1 MDESMLS
8 SVISTRIR
16 LARNLRGIPFPRKMS
31 AGHADIVAAKVERA
45 LKNGYKTYRV
55 KSLGEIE
62 AGAFVERH
70 LISKELLSDCPYG
83 RVVLSD
89 DEAVSVMLN
98 EEDHVREQVILP
110 GYRLDEAYRVADAL
124 DDRISEAAEFAFSEK
139 YGYLTACPTNLGTGM
154 RASVMIFLPALT
166 ITGELKR
173 NVSTLAKMNVTLRGV
188 YGEGSDALGY
198 VYQVSNKRTLG
209 VTEADI
215 LSFVRAAAE
224 SIAAAE
230 KDARERLL
238 KSRGNALIDEIARA
252 MGVASCAYMLSYEQA
267 ITAVSLVKLGAY
279 YGIIGL
285 KNAAKPDELLI
296 SVSPFN
302 LESAADR
309 PLKSE
314 ADRSVYRAELVRA
327 TIKNIA
333 RLNF

>member
-198 VYQVSNKRTLG
+198 VYRT
-209 VTEADI
+209 
-215 LSFVRAAAE
+215 S
-224 SIAAAE
+224 
-230 KDARERLL
+230 ARW
-238 KSRGNALIDEIARA
+238 A
-252 MGVASCAYMLSYEQA
+252 
-267 ITAVSLVKLGAY
+267 
-279 YGIIGL
+279 
-285 KNAAKPDELLI
+285 
-296 SVSPFN
+296 
-302 LESAADR
+302 
-309 PLKSE
+309 
-314 ADRSVYRAELVRA
+314 
-327 TIKNIA
+327 
-333 RLNF
+333 